1 MQLLQPFFYFFALGV
16 KRELFCR
23 TGGSSF
29 FSVEGLITI
38 IVTNDLIVGNIFVFF
53 DSIS

>member
-1 MQLLQPFFYFFALGV
+1 MQLLQPLFSFFALGV
-16 KRELFCR
+16 KRELF
-23 TGGSSF
+23 SVF

-38 IVTNDLIVGNIFVFF
+38 IVTNDWIVGNIFVFF